1 MKILEEKEKFIYQ
14 TIRDSI
20 ALNPLVSIRGLQ
32 EGFQKRTG
40 HTISDKYV
48 SKLRDKMRRRAIVE
62 SDRKQLNERLSEVRE
77 KYRVLAENL
86 WRTIYW
92 DWESLKICGI
102 QKPTE
107 KERQNAIELL
117 AKMELALLKT
127 EFEVGVFENRQL
139 AISEM
144 LKQGMLPM
152 ELHEQI
158 IKVFRSWK
166 LEPTIEK
173 EHEEKRY
180 TILPA

>member
-14 TIRDSI
+14 TIRDSL
-20 ALNPLVSIRGLQ
+20 ALNPMISIRGLQ
-32 EGFQKRTG
+32 EAFQIRTG

-48 SKLRDKMRRRAIVE
+48 SKLREKMRRKAIIE
-62 SDRKQLNERLSEVRE
+62 SDRKQLKDRLSEVRE
-77 KYRVLAENL
+77 RYRVLSENL

-92 DWESLKICGI
+92 NWESLKLCGI

-107 KERQNAIELL
+107 KERQSAIELL

-127 EFEVGVFENRQL
+127 EFEIGVFENRQL

-144 LKQGMLPM
+144 LKQGMLPT

-158 IKVFRSWK
+158 VGVFQSWK
-166 LEPTIEK
+166 IESSIQENTHKFLEK
-173 EHEEKRY
+173 
-180 TILPA
+180 